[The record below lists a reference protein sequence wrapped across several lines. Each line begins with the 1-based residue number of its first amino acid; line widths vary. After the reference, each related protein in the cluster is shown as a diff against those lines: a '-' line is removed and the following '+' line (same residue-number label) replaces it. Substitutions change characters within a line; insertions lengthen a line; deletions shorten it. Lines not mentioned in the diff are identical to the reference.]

1 MENLIQRSNQSELFF
16 PKSGHFFRFSKRAE
30 KTSPAP
36 PPPPLSTAS
45 SCAPVSVAKYASILL
60 NIPKY
65 PWKRWI
71 NCSEYAWTSYMFDR
85 LLKRRWVLNKPR
97 FWLWQCCICK
107 SYAEFLI
114 YLIMAPYA
122 SVRPEYPLMSL
133 NMSECP

>member
-1 MENLIQRSNQSELFF
+1 MENLIQRSNQNQDT
-16 PKSGHFFRFSKRAE
+16 FSDFQKGQR
-30 KTSPAP
+30 KPLLLLP